1 MKLEDFS
8 SAKIRNR
15 FYLYQLIEIEN
26 AGEPNAEQSKE
37 INNQIKI
44 EKSRQAFNEWVEN
57 LKTRATIMVDKTL
70 L

>member
-1 MKLEDFS
+1 MKVGDFS

-15 FYLYQLIEIEN
+15 FYLYQLIEVEKS
-26 AGEPNAEQSKE
+26 GEPNAEQTKE

-44 EKSRQAFNEWVEN
+44 EKSRQAFNEWVKN
-57 LKTRATIMVDKTL
+57 LKTRATIKVDKTL